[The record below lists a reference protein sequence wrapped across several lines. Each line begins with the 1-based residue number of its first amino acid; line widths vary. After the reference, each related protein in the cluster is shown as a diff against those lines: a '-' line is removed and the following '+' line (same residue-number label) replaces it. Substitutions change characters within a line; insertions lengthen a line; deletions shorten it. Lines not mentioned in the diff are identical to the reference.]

1 MNGVRTGT
9 KTAKT
14 VLQSGASKK
23 NKYVRRG
30 VMERR
35 NARQRRTN
43 NEDIKSAWNMDP
55 ESQGNV
61 FILPKS

>member
-1 MNGVRTGT
+1 M
-9 KTAKT
+9 TAKT
-14 VLQSGASKK
+14 VIQSGESKK
-23 NKYVRRG
+23 NKYVWRG
-30 VMERR
+30 VWSDE

-55 ESQGNV
+55 ESQGSV

>member
-14 VLQSGASKK
+14 VLQNGEFEKTYTSGVESWSDETPG
-23 NKYVRRG
+23 RG
-30 VMERR
+30 E
-35 NARQRRTN
+35 QTD
-43 NEDIKSAWNMDP
+43 EDIKSAWNMDP
-55 ESQGNV
+55 ESQGSV